1 MTFRTIGGALD
12 FFIFLGPQPE
22 DVVKQYTQLIGRPM
36 IPPYYGLGFQLCK
49 YGYQS
54 VDEIKEVVNRTKQA
68 KIPQVSYISSVRYTE
83 RSIIYPITLQF

>member
-68 KIPQVSYISSVRYTE
+68 KIPQVSYISSVRCTE